1 MKSILK
7 LLILSEVLIFMA
19 FSCEKE
25 EVQPANEEEGSIAE
39 GTIIETFAQC
49 YGYWIMIEVEKPQG
63 IGKAGSYTLPGQED
77 SPKTYYNAIG
87 VPYFERIPG
96 LKTEAP
102 DTIGTW
108 LRFKYRE
115 LTHKERCDKNLF
127 RDTSFVG
134 ICNAMIGPPDVS
146 MYMITKILDYH

>member
-1 MKSILK
+1 MTY
-7 LLILSEVLIFMA
+7 
-19 FSCEKE
+19 SCEKE
-25 EVQPANEEEGSIAE
+25 EVQPTNEEEGSIAE

-63 IGKAGSYTLPGQED
+63 IGKAGTFIPVD
-77 SPKTYYNAIG
+77 CPCPKIDYHNAIG

-127 RDTSFVG
+127 RDTSFIG
-134 ICNAMIGPPDVS
+134 ICNTMIGPPDVS
-146 MYMITKILDYH
+146 MYMITKIIDYH

>member
-1 MKSILK
+1 MKTIIK
-7 LLILSEVLIFMA
+7 TLILCGVLLTTA

-25 EVQPANEEEGSIAE
+25 EVLPANEEEGFIAE
-39 GTIIETFAQC
+39 GTIIEAFAQC

-63 IGKAGSYTLPGQED
+63 IGKAGTYTLPGQED
-77 SPKTYYNAIG
+77 SPKTYHNAIG

-108 LRFKYRE
+108 LRFKYRD
-115 LTHKERCDKNLF
+115 LTQKECCDKNLF
-127 RDTSFVG
+127 RDTSFHG
-134 ICNAMIGPPDVS
+134 ICHANIISPSVNF
-146 MYMITKILDYH
+146 YMITEILDHH